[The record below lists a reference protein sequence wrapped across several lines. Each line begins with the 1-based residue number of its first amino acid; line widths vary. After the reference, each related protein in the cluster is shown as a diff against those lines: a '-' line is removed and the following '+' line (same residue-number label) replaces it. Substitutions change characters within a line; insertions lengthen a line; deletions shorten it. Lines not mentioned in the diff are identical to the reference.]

1 MSNFAPKTAEKCFIY
16 KALEETGSLLR
27 QVCKIFPRGGSNAM
41 RQRSSAPLVD
51 GCECDRRLPI
61 LMGLGL
67 TLAVVMAARCP
78 SSAEAWQSGSS
89 FSKADSRSVPGE
101 GSSFLQAS
109 VAGDG
114 SSFAKA
120 SATSDFELRPTS
132 PSRPGTAFTMPADR
146 DEFARLR
153 ALISHAESR
162 SLGYDD
168 DHGSGGSA
176 QIPPPKRPP
185 DMSIGEIFAWVQSF
199 PGQEV
204 PARSEGSSG
213 HRLRHHIRVLSD
225 HPDISHSEIRGGCPC
240 LFPIPQGADRDAE
253 AAGELDLRQPQIGAR
268 LADKSGALSALHAL
282 DGYRAI
288 FGVSRISRQNDMLFL
303 HLCCSFSRK

>member
-1 MSNFAPKTAEKCFIY
+1 MWILPTLAHPDAVGGGGHSIGAPESHKMARRDRGTPCHNGGTVCHEFCNHLKNKKNSTVSNFAPKTAEKCFIY

-67 TLAVVMAARCP
+67 TLTAVMAARCP

-146 DEFARLR
+146 DELVRLR

-185 DMSIGEIFAWVQSF
+185 DMP
-199 PGQEV
+199 PGYVDRRDIRLGTEFSWAAACQKPRLV
-204 PARSEGSSG
+204 RKAAQATVCATISG
-213 HRLRHHIRVLSD
+213 C
-225 HPDISHSEIRGGCPC
+225 CPIT
-240 LFPIPQGADRDAE
+240 LT
-253 AAGELDLRQPQIGAR
+253 
-268 LADKSGALSALHAL
+268 
-282 DGYRAI
+282 
-288 FGVSRISRQNDMLFL
+288 
-303 HLCCSFSRK
+303 